1 MSYGIQE
8 AMEQMQALLDAG
20 QTDQAVGLGQS
31 AADSYNEN
39 PSPGG
44 ADPGTDE
51 YRAENPQVDQF
62 LQQADQQ
69 NPNVQWNTGYAP
81 GQAAPFIPSLPGYT
95 TPTMPVN
102 PLGNV
107 PPAAAAA
114 PAAQVAQRPAGTPQ
128 TTQQVAPAQ
137 PGITPMQQGGQPVAG
152 NPPLAGES
160 PERVKQILKEFLESD
175 PYLIL
180 NHSQNALRR
189 RGASQMFQRWFN
201 QNFNRF
207 LGEYQG
213 LVAEQ
218 ALNGQVPT
226 VSFVDYVLSLNLE
239 QERAASAAP
248 DQPGVQN
255 YRFSNYLRTAGA
267 ASR

>member
-20 QTDQAVGLGQS
+20 QVDQAVGLGQA

-44 ADPGTDE
+44 ADVGNDE
-51 YRAENPQVDQF
+51 YQQQNPGVQEF
-62 LQQADQQ
+62 LQQVDQQ
-69 NPNVQWNTGYAP
+69 NPNVQWYQGPVNQQQ
-81 GQAAPFIPSLPGYT
+81 QAAPFIPPPGFNNNGAPLQQ
-95 TPTMPVN
+95 PT
-102 PLGNV
+102 
-107 PPAAAAA
+107 
-114 PAAQVAQRPAGTPQ
+114 AQVAQQPAGTPQ
-128 TTQQVAPAQ
+128 TTQQVGSPNT
-137 PGITPMQQGGQPVAG
+137 GVTPMQQSGQPITGGQPLPG
-152 NPPLAGES
+152 LAQQS
-160 PERVKQILKEFLESD
+160 PEQIKQVLKEFLESD

-180 NHSQNALRR
+180 NHAQNVLRR

-226 VSFVDYVLSLNLE
+226 VSFVDYVLGLNLD

-255 YRFSNYLRTAGA
+255 YRFSSYIRSAGA
-267 ASR
+267 AAR